1 MGSKPHDVLVVSVF
15 VLHSVVLRPYQVT
28 VADVLNS
35 VLYHTLPLLPVVAR
49 GLKLLLF
56 NVYDAK
62 VSNSFES
69 TKYYT
74 KKMYIIWYF

>member
-1 MGSKPHDVLVVSVF
+1 MGSKPHDVLVVSVS

-62 VSNSFES
+62 IQSIFES
-69 TKYYT
+69 TK
-74 KKMYIIWYF
+74 